1 MRKILDL
8 PERICDCGCARH
20 FKPTRGNQ
28 RFFEP
33 ACRKR
38 FHAEEMVAVRREDLK
53 FFLQAYWWKSEFRL
67 ASDQIKIHN
76 RLRAAL
82 EKK

>member
-8 PERICDCGCARH
+8 PERICACGCNRQ

-28 RFFEP
+28 RFFEA
-33 ACRKR
+33 ACRKK
-38 FHAEEMVAVRREDLK
+38 FHAEEMVWVRRKDLEK
-53 FFLQAYWWKSEFRL
+53 VIDFMENTAGTYWIEVC
-67 ASDQIKIHN
+67 N
-76 RLRAAL
+76 RIRDAL

>member
-8 PERICDCGCARH
+8 PERICACGCARH

-33 ACRKR
+33 ACRKK
-38 FHAEEMVAVRREDLK
+38 FHAEEMVAVRREDYEWLLSVAAV
-53 FFLQAYWWKSEFRL
+53 FESEQKRL
-67 ASDQIKIHN
+67 GK
-76 RLRAAL
+76 LRAAL

>member
-8 PERICDCGCARH
+8 PERICACGCARQ
-20 FKPTRGNQ
+20 FKPARGNQ

-33 ACRKR
+33 ACRKK
-38 FHAEEMVAVRREDLK
+38 FHAEEMVAVRRVDLEAV
-53 FFLQAYWWKSEFRL
+53 FNHFDEPYFGERFGDWWERL
-67 ASDQIKIHN
+67 K
-76 RLRAAL
+76 AAL